1 MSALLLVRHGQF
13 TYLIIYY
20 RKSRYVGAKSMT
32 LEFVE
37 AVKVLEEHIE
47 VLKQNLLFL
56 MAERKPENMTQ
67 IIAVKSELDKSV
79 QEK

>member
-1 MSALLLVRHGQF
+1 
-13 TYLIIYY
+13 
-20 RKSRYVGAKSMT
+20 MT